1 MPYYSNFQQW
11 WRSFGNNFTNFLLF
25 YCLLVSCCLLQH
37 FLSWYFHPHIPP
49 PSAMKNHKLFL
60 YNYKFYLCFF
70 TFLGMKLSASFL
82 QFSCTNEIRGCAGK
96 LPDTNIIYFFLQ
108 KQREFQPVWHAW
120 LTSSSEVCPAIMAAL
135 FGWKRVMLVQKLARN
150 DERFPMSW

>member
-37 FLSWYFHPHIPP
+37 FLSWYFHPHILPP
-49 PSAMKNHKLFL
+49 PMKNHKLFL

-96 LPDTNIIYFFLQ
+96 LPDTNTIYFFLQ